1 MSDAA
6 PEHFD
11 VLVVGAGISGISAAH
26 YLRTDCP
33 WASYAV
39 LEGRQSMGGTWDL
52 FRYPGIRSD
61 SDMHTLGYSFRP
73 WDGEL
78 SIAEGADILQY
89 LKDTAADEGIDR
101 HIRYGHHV
109 RSAAWSSE
117 QSHWLLTVDVTDA
130 GGTTSE
136 VQLTC
141 GFFFS
146 CSGYYR
152 YDRGHSPK
160 FDGVEDFT
168 GQVVHPQFWPE
179 DFDATGKEVVVIGSG
194 ATAMTLV
201 PALARTAQH
210 VTMLQRSPTYV
221 LSMPRTS
228 PAAAFFTKWLP
239 GSSGRTAARWF
250 HALTSQGFYNYS
262 RRRPEKVKEVLIKGV
277 TERLPEG
284 YDVERHFTPRYN
296 PWDERVCVVP
306 KGDLFTAIR
315 EDRATVVTDTIDTFT
330 PTGIRLASGEELPA
344 DVVITAT
351 GLEVLFLGGVELS
364 VDGEPL
370 VPHDHLTYK
379 GMMLDDVP
387 NLAMTVGYTN
397 ASWTLK
403 AELTC
408 QHVCR
413 ILNHMRSTGSKVAA
427 PHNND
432 PAVDEVPLM
441 PLTSG
446 YLQRAADDLPRQ
458 GSRFPWQVHQ
468 SFLKDSRAMRKSQV
482 DDGVLQFN

>member
-1 MSDAA
+1 
-6 PEHFD
+6 
-11 VLVVGAGISGISAAH
+11 
-26 YLRTDCP
+26 
-33 WASYAV
+33 
-39 LEGRQSMGGTWDL
+39 
-52 FRYPGIRSD
+52 
-61 SDMHTLGYSFRP
+61 
-73 WDGEL
+73 
-78 SIAEGADILQY
+78 
-89 LKDTAADEGIDR
+89 
-101 HIRYGHHV
+101 
-109 RSAAWSSE
+109 
-117 QSHWLLTVDVTDA
+117 
-130 GGTTSE
+130 
-136 VQLTC
+136 
-141 GFFFS
+141 
-146 CSGYYR
+146 
-152 YDRGHSPK
+152 
-160 FDGVEDFT
+160 
-168 GQVVHPQFWPE
+168 
-179 DFDATGKEVVVIGSG
+179 
-194 ATAMTLV
+194 
-201 PALARTAQH
+201 
-210 VTMLQRSPTYV
+210 MLQRSPTYV
-221 LSMPRTS
+221 LSMPRKS
-228 PAAAFFTKWLP
+228 PAAKFFTKWLP
-239 GSSGRTAARWF
+239 GKSGRTAARWF

-262 RRRPEKVKEVLIKGV
+262 RRRPEKVKQVLIKGV

-306 KGDLFTAIR
+306 RGDLFTAIR

-330 PTGIRLASGEELPA
+330 STGIRLDSGQELTA
-344 DVVITAT
+344 DVVVTAT
-351 GLEVLFLGGVELS
+351 GLEVLFLGGIEFS
-364 VDGEPL
+364 VDGVPL

-446 YLQRAADDLPRQ
+446 YLQRAADELPRQ

-482 DDGVLQFN
+482 DDGVIQFS

>member
-1 MSDAA
+1 M
-6 PEHFD
+6 
-11 VLVVGAGISGISAAH
+11 
-26 YLRTDCP
+26 
-33 WASYAV
+33 
-39 LEGRQSMGGTWDL
+39 
-52 FRYPGIRSD
+52 
-61 SDMHTLGYSFRP
+61 
-73 WDGEL
+73 
-78 SIAEGADILQY
+78 
-89 LKDTAADEGIDR
+89 
-101 HIRYGHHV
+101 
-109 RSAAWSSE
+109 
-117 QSHWLLTVDVTDA
+117 TDA
-130 GGTTSE
+130 DGNTSE

-152 YDRGHSPK
+152 YDRGHAPK

-228 PAAAFFTKWLP
+228 PVAAFFTKWLP
-239 GSSGRTAARWF
+239 GSTGRTAARWF